1 MLGGKKSKAPH
12 MDTLV
17 GHSTKITGDLHF
29 ENGLHVDGLI
39 VGNTLAEETGS
50 RLSISER
57 GCIEGEVR
65 VPVLILNGTIKGDVY
80 ISERLELGQKARVEG
95 DVYYNLIRMEAGAT
109 VNGKLVHKPADSPM
123 LALNHD
129 KRDDSKGK
137 AASDSSGDDA

>member
-129 KRDDSKGK
+129 KREVSKDK